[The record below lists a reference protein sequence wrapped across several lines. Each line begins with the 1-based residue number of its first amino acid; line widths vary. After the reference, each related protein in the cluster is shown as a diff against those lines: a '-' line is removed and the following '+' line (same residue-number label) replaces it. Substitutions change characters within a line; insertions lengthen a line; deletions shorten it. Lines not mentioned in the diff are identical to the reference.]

1 MKNNIRLGMILFL
14 IAALA
19 GLSLGAVYSI
29 TAEPIAKA
37 NATAKQNAMIEILP
51 KADEFKDH
59 QIELNDK
66 ILEVNAGY
74 KDGEIVGYAIKVS
87 PKGYSGAV
95 EIMVGVYTDGTVGG
109 MKILSHSETPGLGA
123 NAPKPKFSGQ
133 FVNKSTSEELA
144 VVKGS
149 ASADNQVEAITGA
162 TITSRAVVN
171 GVNDAVEFYNS
182 NLKGE

>member
-1 MKNNIRLGMILFL
+1 MKNNLRLGMILLL

-19 GLSLGAVYSI
+19 GLSLGAVHSI
-29 TAEPIAKA
+29 TAEPIKEA
-37 NATAKQNAMIEILP
+37 NASAKQNAMIEILP
-51 KADEFKDH
+51 KVDEFKDH

-74 KDGEIVGYAIKVS
+74 KDGEIIGYAIKVS
-87 PKGYSGAV
+87 PKGYNGAV
-95 EIMVGVYTDGTVGG
+95 EIMVGIYTDGTIGG
-109 MKILSHSETPGLGA
+109 IKILSHSETPGLGA

-133 FVNKSTSEELA
+133 FANKSTSEELE
-144 VVKGS
+144 VVKGT
-149 ASADNQVEAITGA
+149 ASAENQVEAITGA

>member
-1 MKNNIRLGMILFL
+1 MKNNIRLGMILLL

-19 GLSLGAVYSI
+19 GLSLGAVHSI

-37 NATAKQNAMIEILP
+37 KASAKQNAMNEIL
-51 KADEFKDH
+51 KADEFKDS
-59 QIELNDK
+59 QIELPDN
-66 ILEVNAGY
+66 ILEVNVGY
-74 KDGEIVGYAIKVS
+74 KGEEIIGYAIKVS

-95 EIMVGVYTDGTVGG
+95 EIMVGIYTDGTIGG
-109 MKILSHSETPGLGA
+109 IKILSHSETPGLGA
-123 NAPKPKFSGQ
+123 NAPKPQFSGQ
-133 FVNKSTSEELA
+133 FTNKSTNKELE

-149 ASADNQVEAITGA
+149 ASTENQIEAITGA